1 MFRSKPINDAP
12 PPEEPG
18 ALTDD
23 DYWTSSRR
31 PLSCLI
37 FLLPLLG
44 LYEVGVLWLGG
55 SEPASYRNGAD
66 HWMRTALH
74 EVGLVQVHVLPAI
87 VIGLLLAW
95 HLGGRYAWKVNRE
108 TLLGMTAESLLFAL
122 MLVVIGQLQSLA
134 FAEINESTLP
144 ASTALASAGLSKVV
158 SFVGAGVYE
167 EVLFRLWMLP
177 LCYAVFYVLFRSARW
192 AAGTAIL
199 VTSVLFS
206 LAHYV
211 GPHGDAFSALT
222 FSFRAMAGSF
232 FALLFL
238 LRGFGI
244 TVGCHAAYD
253 LLVGILLV
261 DHT

>member
-1 MFRSKPINDAP
+1 MYRSKPLTETAP
-12 PPEEPG
+12 PDDSA
-18 ALTDD
+18 ALAED
-23 DYWTSSRR
+23 DYWTNSRR

-55 SEPASYRNGAD
+55 SEPESYRNGAD
-66 HWMRTALH
+66 HWMRAALQ
-74 EVGLVQVHVLPAI
+74 EIGLVQVHVLPAI

-95 HLGGRYAWKVNRE
+95 HLGGRYAWKVERE
-108 TLLGMTAESLLFAL
+108 TLLGMSAESLLFAL
-122 MLVVIGQLQSLA
+122 VLVVMGQLQNLA
-134 FAEINESTLP
+134 FADTSDSTMP
-144 ASTALASAGLSKVV
+144 VSTAFGTAGLSKVV

-177 LCYAVFYVLFRSARW
+177 LCYAIFFVLFRSAKW

-199 VTSVLFS
+199 VTSVAFA

-222 FSFRAMAGSF
+222 FSFRALAGSF

-261 DHT
+261 NHT